1 MGYRLGYTGPEVDVL
16 LQKANAATII
26 NNGWEK
32 LASTSVNPVNLD
44 NLMTQGNYSISYWQ
58 NGPESMLT
66 SGPINIC
73 VTKDATT
80 TYQTIYESGKIYR
93 RETTADSF
101 SGGWIQQ
108 QNDTDID
115 IGASTPT
122 NPCDNYIWIDT
133 SGEAPIIKIYK
144 EDANAWIPVTADD
157 LARASVYDPQGIQQ
171 PIDEY
176 LNAKIEEANL
186 EHAGEDFN
194 NHLTAGESE
203 GYPIHVTADEKT
215 TWSNG
220 ISKTDAEPYITNM
233 ESELQT
239 YADDQINNTSAII
252 NNLNTRVN
260 EMNTKI
266 AEHITD
272 TSIHVTTADM
282 TRWNNK
288 ADADHTHNNDGSVT
302 VSASNV
308 VGLIPIERLDPSVL
322 ERNYTVNSYSEMIA
336 LTKNEVQNG
345 DSIYINDTHPTAWFV
360 IDDTKLGDG
369 INWTEGIISDTE
381 RDWSS
386 VCYGNDKF
394 VAITFNN
401 NYYAYSTDGI
411 HWIEGTISDT
421 SRWWY
426 SVCYGNDKFV
436 AVSDGKYFA
445 YSTDGINWTEGT
457 ISDTSRAWESVCY
470 DNDKFIAV
478 AHITNYFAY
487 STDGIHWTEGT
498 LPSSRY
504 WYSVC
509 YGNDKFVTVA
519 QDTNYFIY
527 STDGINWTE
536 GTISS
541 TRRRWMSVCY
551 GNDKFVTVAY
561 NSNYFAYSTD
571 GINWTESTI
580 SEISREWISV
590 CYGNDEFVT
599 VASSSNY
606 FAYSTDGIHWTESTI
621 SDTSRQ
627 WWSVCY
633 GNGKFI
639 TVSYSSNYFAYVTF
653 SPTGLIQYATPA
665 KDLTWNNIENKPNTL
680 AGYNITNCYTR
691 DEINNLYNE
700 IINSL
705 TDIQTR
711 ATALI
716 DEVTVTIPD
725 DFDATITTNKE
736 KSADINYKINLL
748 IKNAN
753 MDTELA
759 STIYNLVN
767 N

>member
-80 TYQTIYESGKIYR
+80 TYQTIYESGKVYR

-133 SGEAPIIKIYK
+133 SGEVPIIKIYK
-144 EDANAWIPVTADD
+144 ENASAWIPVTADD

-203 GYPIHVTADEKT
+203 GYPIHVTADEKDA
-215 TWSNG
+215 WSNG

-252 NNLNTRVN
+252 DNLNTRVN

-282 TRWNNK
+282 TRWDNK
-288 ADADHTHNNDGSVT
+288 ADGDHIHNNNGSVT

-322 ERNYTVNSYSEMIA
+322 ERNYTVSSYSEMMA

-360 IDDTKLGDG
+360 IDDTKLGEEGVTATEGTISSTSRAWRSICYGNGKFVTITSSNNYFACSMDG
-369 INWTEGIISDTE
+369 ITWTEGKISNTS
-381 RDWSS
+381 RNWWSI
-386 VCYGNDKF
+386 CYGNDKF
-394 VAITFNN
+394 VVV
-401 NYYAYSTDGI
+401 
-411 HWIEGTISDT
+411 GT
-421 SRWWY
+421 
-426 SVCYGNDKFV
+426 NH
-436 AVSDGKYFA
+436 FA
-445 YSTDGINWTEGT
+445 YSTDGINWTESTISSTGRSWRSVCYGNGKFVAVDDKSYFAYSTDGITWTLGT
-457 ISDTSRAWESVCY
+457 ISSTSRYWISVCY
-470 DNDKFIAV
+470 GNGKFVTV
-478 AHITNYFAY
+478 ARDTNYFAY
-487 STDGIHWTEGT
+487 STDGITWTEKT
-498 LPSSRY
+498 LPSNRL
-504 WYSVC
+504 WNSVC
-509 YGNDKFVTVA
+509 YGNGKFVTVA
-519 QDTNYFIY
+519 
-527 STDGINWTE
+527 S
-536 GTISS
+536 
-541 TRRRWMSVCY
+541 
-551 GNDKFVTVAY
+551 
-561 NSNYFAYSTD
+561 SNYFAYSTD

-580 SEISREWISV
+580 SSTGRNWWSV
-590 CYGNDEFVT
+590 CYDNGKY
-599 VASSSNY
+599 VAVARSSNY
-606 FAYSTDGIHWTESTI
+606 FAYSTDGINWTEGTI
-621 SDTSRQ
+621 SNTSRS
-627 WWSVCY
+627 WNSVSY
-633 GNGKFI
+633 GNNKFV
-639 TVSYSSNYFAYVTF
+639 TVAENTNYFANIIFT
-653 SPTGLIQYATPA
+653 PPAGLIQYATPA
-665 KDLTWNNIENKPNTL
+665 KDLTWDNIENKPNTL

-711 ATALI
+711 ATTLN

-725 DFDATITTNKE
+725 DFDTTITTNKE

-753 MDTELA
+753 MDTELP

>member
-80 TYQTIYESGKIYR
+80 TYQTIYESGKVYR
-93 RETTADSF
+93 RETIADSF

-133 SGEAPIIKIYK
+133 SGEVPIIKIYK
-144 EDANAWIPVTADD
+144 ENASAWIPVTADD

-186 EHAGEDFN
+186 AHAGEDFN

-220 ISKTDAEPYITNM
+220 ISKTDAAPYITNM

-252 NNLNTRVN
+252 DNLNTRVN

-282 TRWNNK
+282 TRWDNK
-288 ADADHTHNNDGSVT
+288 ADGNHTHNNDGSVT

-345 DSIYINDTHPTAWFV
+345 DSIYINGTHPTAWFV
-360 IDDTKLGDG
+360 IDDTKLGEEEAITTEGTISSTSRYWRSVCYGNNKFVALGGNYFAYSIDG
-369 INWTEGIISDTE
+369 INWTESTSPSSRE
-381 RDWSS
+381 WFS

-394 VAITFNN
+394 VTVANGSRYF
-401 NYYAYSTDGI
+401 AYSTDGI
-411 HWIEGTISDT
+411 NWTESTLPSYNYWRSI
-421 SRWWY
+421 
-426 SVCYGNDKFV
+426 CYGNGMFV
-436 AVSDGKYFA
+436 AVAYDTNYFA

-457 ISDTSRAWESVCY
+457 ISSTSRYWHSVCY
-470 DNDKFIAV
+470 GNNKFVAV
-478 AHITNYFAY
+478 AENTNYFAY
-487 STDGIHWTEGT
+487 SSNGTSWTQCT
-498 LPSSRY
+498 SPSSRG
-504 WYSVC
+504 WNSVC
-509 YGNDKFVTVA
+509 YGNGKFVTVA
-519 QDTNYFIY
+519 NNSNYFAY

-541 TRRRWMSVCY
+541 TSRYWHSVCY
-551 GNDKFVTVAY
+551 GNNKFVAVA
-561 NSNYFAYSTD
+561 F
-571 GINWTESTI
+571 
-580 SEISREWISV
+580 
-590 CYGNDEFVT
+590 
-599 VASSSNY
+599 
-606 FAYSTDGIHWTESTI
+606 
-621 SDTSRQ
+621 DT
-627 WWSVCY
+627 
-633 GNGKFI
+633 
-639 TVSYSSNYFAYVTF
+639 NYFAYVTF

-665 KDLTWNNIENKPNTL
+665 KDLTWDNIENKPNTL

-725 DFDATITTNKE
+725 NFDTTITTNKE

-753 MDTELA
+753 MDTELT

>member
-80 TYQTIYESGKIYR
+80 TYQTIYESGKVYK

-122 NPCDNYIWIDT
+122 NPCDNYIWIDI
-133 SGEAPIIKIYK
+133 SGEVPIIKIYK
-144 EDANAWIPVTADD
+144 ENASAWIPVTADD

-203 GYPIHVTADEKT
+203 GYPIHVTADEKDA
-215 TWSNG
+215 WSNG

-252 NNLNTRVN
+252 DNLNTRVN

-266 AEHITD
+266 TEHIAD
-272 TSIHVTTADM
+272 TSIHITTADM
-282 TRWNNK
+282 MRWDNK
-288 ADADHTHNNDGSVT
+288 ADSDHIHDNDGSVT

-322 ERNYTVNSYSEMIA
+322 ERNYTVSSYSEMMA

-369 INWTEGIISDTE
+369 ITWTESTISDTS
-381 RDWSS
+381 RSWRS

-394 VAITFNN
+394 VVILSNYFAYSTDGINWTEGTFNDTSN
-401 NYYAYSTDGI
+401 NWYSVCYGKDKFVTVAGNTNYYAYSTDGI
-411 HWIEGTISDT
+411 HWTEGMISSTSTSDDWRSVCYGNDKFVTVAYGNYFAYSTDGINWIESTISDT

-426 SVCYGNDKFV
+426 SVCYGNGKFV
-436 AVSDGKYFA
+436 AV
-445 YSTDGINWTEGT
+445 T
-457 ISDTSRAWESVCY
+457 
-470 DNDKFIAV
+470 
-478 AHITNYFAY
+478 TN
-487 STDGIHWTEGT
+487 
-498 LPSSRY
+498 
-504 WYSVC
+504 
-509 YGNDKFVTVA
+509 N
-519 QDTNYFIY
+519 
-527 STDGINWTE
+527 
-536 GTISS
+536 
-541 TRRRWMSVCY
+541 
-551 GNDKFVTVAY
+551 
-561 NSNYFAYSTD
+561 
-571 GINWTESTI
+571 
-580 SEISREWISV
+580 
-590 CYGNDEFVT
+590 
-599 VASSSNY
+599 
-606 FAYSTDGIHWTESTI
+606 
-621 SDTSRQ
+621 
-627 WWSVCY
+627 
-633 GNGKFI
+633 
-639 TVSYSSNYFAYVTF
+639 SYSASITF

-665 KDLTWNNIENKPNTL
+665 KDLTWDNIENKPNTL

-725 DFDATITTNKE
+725 DFNTTITTNKE

-753 MDTELA
+753 MDTELT

>member
-16 LQKANAATII
+16 LQKANTATII

-80 TYQTIYESGKIYR
+80 TYQTIYESGKVYK

-122 NPCDNYIWIDT
+122 NPCDNYIWIDI
-133 SGEAPIIKIYK
+133 SGEVPIIKIYK
-144 EDANAWIPVTADD
+144 ENASAWIPVTADD
-157 LARASVYDPQGIQQ
+157 LARASVYDPQGIQR

-203 GYPIHVTADEKT
+203 GYPIHVTADEKDA
-215 TWSNG
+215 WSNG

-252 NNLNTRVN
+252 DNLNTRVN

-266 AEHITD
+266 TEHIAD
-272 TSIHVTTADM
+272 TSIHITTADM
-282 TRWNNK
+282 MRWDNK
-288 ADADHTHNNDGSVT
+288 ADSDHIHDNDGSVT

-322 ERNYTVNSYSEMIA
+322 ERNYTVSSYSEMMA

-369 INWTEGIISDTE
+369 ITWTESTISDTS
-381 RDWSS
+381 RSWRS

-394 VAITFNN
+394 VVILSNYFAYSTDGINWTEGTFNDTSN
-401 NYYAYSTDGI
+401 NWYSVCYGKDKFVTVAGNTNYYAYSTDGI
-411 HWIEGTISDT
+411 HWTEGMISSTSTSDDWRSVCYGNDKFVTVAYGNYFAYSTDGINWIESTISDT

-426 SVCYGNDKFV
+426 SVCYGNGKFV
-436 AVSDGKYFA
+436 AV
-445 YSTDGINWTEGT
+445 T
-457 ISDTSRAWESVCY
+457 
-470 DNDKFIAV
+470 
-478 AHITNYFAY
+478 TN
-487 STDGIHWTEGT
+487 
-498 LPSSRY
+498 
-504 WYSVC
+504 
-509 YGNDKFVTVA
+509 N
-519 QDTNYFIY
+519 
-527 STDGINWTE
+527 
-536 GTISS
+536 
-541 TRRRWMSVCY
+541 
-551 GNDKFVTVAY
+551 
-561 NSNYFAYSTD
+561 
-571 GINWTESTI
+571 
-580 SEISREWISV
+580 
-590 CYGNDEFVT
+590 
-599 VASSSNY
+599 
-606 FAYSTDGIHWTESTI
+606 
-621 SDTSRQ
+621 
-627 WWSVCY
+627 
-633 GNGKFI
+633 
-639 TVSYSSNYFAYVTF
+639 SYSASITF

-665 KDLTWNNIENKPNTL
+665 KDLTWDNIENKPNTL

-725 DFDATITTNKE
+725 DFNTTITTNKE

-753 MDTELA
+753 MDTELT